1 MTWIICFI
9 PYILCDS
16 IVDYD
21 ATDTD
26 TDTDTASCSLD
37 ERDLNRMTYYAVA
50 DVTRL
55 CLFRDD
61 ILANHLRYYKL
72 RFFYLFQVMLLYY
85 ISESVYDD
93 SEFTTYR
100 IGSIVNSY
108 NQNNFMIIIFQHL
121 DWCYTCCW

>member
-1 MTWIICFI
+1 MTIHCGTIIA
-9 PYILCDS
+9 LDNTGS
-16 IVDYD
+16 STV
-21 ATDTD
+21 TD

-37 ERDLNRMTYYAVA
+37 ERDLNRTTYYAVA

-93 SEFTTYR
+93 S
-100 IGSIVNSY
+100 ILQIMHPV
-108 NQNNFMIIIFQHL
+108 Q
-121 DWCYTCCW
+121 WWW